1 LPDRERR
8 STGAEGQRSG
18 GAGERGSRE
27 AWEIAPPPLHSS
39 TSAPLPRTLVI
50 GYGNPSRRDDGVGL
64 AVVNGLRERLGRPP
78 LAEGDDGFD
87 DLGQPLDTL
96 ALQQLTP
103 ELAETVAAYD
113 RLILVDAHV
122 GAYPELIQRVQLRPQ
137 VEPSLVSHHL
147 KPNHLLALAEQLFG
161 QAPVAELI
169 SIRGFDFDFGT
180 ELSPATAE
188 GVRQV
193 VDLLFQGQSSI

>member
-1 LPDRERR
+1 MSRQGDKETRGQGDAASTVSPRLPV
-8 STGAEGQRSG
+8 SLS
-18 GAGERGSRE
+18 
-27 AWEIAPPPLHSS
+27 PPHK
-39 TSAPLPRTLVI
+39 RTLVI

-64 AVVNGLRERLGRPP
+64 AVVNGLRERLGLPP

-87 DLGQPLDTL
+87 DLGQSLDTL

-122 GAYPELIQRVQLRPQ
+122 GTYPELIQRVQLRPQ

-147 KPNHLLALAEQLFG
+147 KPNHLLALTVQLFG
-161 QAPVAELI
+161 RAPVAELL
-169 SIRGFDFDFGT
+169 SIRGFDFDFGPG
-180 ELSPATAE
+180 LSPATAE
-188 GVRQV
+188 GVQQV
-193 VDLLFQGQSSI
+193 IAEIWSKFLIPHPS